1 MRLPWPQPEPL
12 LAVGGHMKGTVALSW
27 DDRVVVSPHIGEMDS
42 PRSLAVFEQVG
53 ADLQALY
60 GVTAKRIVCDAH
72 PGYTTTQW
80 ARKQSALPVDKVLH
94 HAAHATAVATE
105 YPLPG
110 NWLVFAWDGV
120 GLGEDGTLWGGEA
133 LHGAAGNWQRV
144 ASMRPFRLP
153 GGDRA
158 GREPWRS
165 AAALHWEC
173 NLDYDVGIDVDGLA
187 QSAWRQRLNTPQTSA
202 VGRLF
207 DAAAAMVCDVPR
219 VSFEAQGPMQ
229 LESLCRG
236 QGAVVE
242 LPLTTNDGDLL
253 TSDWQ
258 PLLDMLRDASQ
269 SRADRAESFH
279 TSMATALA
287 RQASTLREHH
297 GIEQVGLC
305 GGVFQNRVLTEQVLE
320 LLKGDGFAV
329 HIPQQLP
336 CNDAAISFGQ
346 AAHIAARAAED

>member
-1 MRLPWPQPEPL
+1 MSLPWPQPQPL

-27 DDRVVVSPHIGEMDS
+27 DNRVVVSPHIGEMDS

-60 GVTAKRIVCDAH
+60 GITAERLACDAH
-72 PGYTTTQW
+72 PAYTTSQW
-80 ARKQSALPVDKVLH
+80 ARRQGALPLDEVSH
-94 HAAHATAVATE
+94 HAAHASAVAAE

-110 NWLVFAWDGV
+110 NWLMFAWDGV

-133 LHGAAGNWQRV
+133 LHGRAGHWRRV

-153 GGDRA
+153 GGERA

-173 NLDYDVGIDVDGLA
+173 GLAYDGGVDVDGLA
-187 QSAWRQRLNTPQTSA
+187 QSAWRQQLNTPQTSA

-229 LESLCRG
+229 LESLCSG
-236 QGAVVE
+236 PGAVIE
-242 LPLTTNDGDLL
+242 LPLMADDDGLQR
-253 TSDWQ
+253 SD
-258 PLLDMLRDASQ
+258 
-269 SRADRAESFH
+269 
-279 TSMATALA
+279 
-287 RQASTLREHH
+287 
-297 GIEQVGLC
+297 
-305 GGVFQNRVLTEQVLE
+305 
-320 LLKGDGFAV
+320 
-329 HIPQQLP
+329 
-336 CNDAAISFGQ
+336 
-346 AAHIAARAAED
+346 